1 MLSHAERRA
10 LREMQHRL
18 STEDPEFVRRFDPPG
33 RRRPSERRRRQHPRL
48 ILAEMVIA
56 LGIMDPNPLT
66 DAQIAALMGIPAPR
80 RSRP

>member
-1 MLSHAERRA
+1 MLSNAERQT
-10 LREMQHRL
+10 LREMQRRL
-18 STEDPEFVRRFDPPG
+18 STEDPEFVRRFRPPD
-33 RRRPSERRRRQHPRL
+33 RRRSERRRRQHPRL

-66 DAQIAALMGIPAPR
+66 DSQIAALMGIPAPR